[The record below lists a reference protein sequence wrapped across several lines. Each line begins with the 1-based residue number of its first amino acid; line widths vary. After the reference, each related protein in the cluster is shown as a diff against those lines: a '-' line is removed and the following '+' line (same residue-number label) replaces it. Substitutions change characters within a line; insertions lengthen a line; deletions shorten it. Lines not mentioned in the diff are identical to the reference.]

1 MKKLAILLGLVLTSF
16 CVGCTQYII
25 LFKPPA
31 QLDPLPKL
39 KADKEVTPEDKE
51 TLAWNM
57 EKVGLDEKTLR
68 ENQGLKGNVNIKVAI
83 LSTGIDYNHED
94 LIGQVVVNR
103 AEITEAVDIKPSVNY
118 KDDDDNGLVDDIV
131 GYDVVDGDGLA
142 YDRHGAGTA
151 VAGIIAAK
159 ANGYGIRGIV
169 DNVSLYPIRYINENG
184 QSDIPKLVQALEV
197 ALKQKADVVFV
208 QSLDLPMGG
217 GMGAA
222 DVAGVES
229 QMIAKVLGEFSKTET
244 PIVVGAGESLQE
256 FQETA
261 LGKVFSQ
268 YKNVIVVTS
277 TDQDG
282 KLGLLANRGNRSV
295 EIAAPGDKVLSTAP
309 DNKYETVR
317 GTAYAAAHVVGALA
331 IAKAQYG
338 DSLKLSEHV
347 LPAIT
352 SPKANTPNDYIEF
365 AVKSGSILNVPKFLA
380 AIAEKMG
387 Q

>member
-1 MKKLAILLGLVLTSF
+1 MKNLAILLGLVLASLS
-16 CVGCTQYII
+16 VGCTQYVI

-39 KADKEVTPEDKE
+39 KSEKVATQEDKE
-51 TLAWNM
+51 TLSWNM
-57 EKVGLDEKTLR
+57 TNVGLTEEALR
-68 ENQGLKGNVNIKVAI
+68 DNSSLKGNVNIKVAI
-83 LSTGIDYNHED
+83 LSTGVDYNHED
-94 LIGQVVVNR
+94 LIGQVAVNK

-184 QSDIPKLVQALEV
+184 QSDIPKLVQALEI

-222 DVAGVES
+222 DVAGIEA
-229 QMIAKVLGEFSKTET
+229 QMLSKILGEFSKTET

-261 LGKVFSQ
+261 LGKLFSQ
-268 YKNVIVVTS
+268 YLNVIAVTS
-277 TDQDG
+277 VDQDG

-309 DNKYETVR
+309 GNKYETVR
-317 GTAYAAAHVVGALA
+317 GTAYAAAHVVGAIAL
-331 IAKAQYG
+331 AKAQFG
-338 DSLKLSEHV
+338 ESLKLSEHI

-365 AVKSGSILNVPKFLA
+365 AVKSGSVLNIPKFLS
-380 AIAEKMG
+380 AIAEKLN
-387 Q
+387 